1 MRWGGRAA
9 QRAGPN
15 NLPPRHAAYA
25 KLRATGK
32 FDTMTLDVDEAE
44 HSLEM
49 HLPYLVK
56 LFGGQQF
63 SLVPIVVGALDT
75 SSEALYGQLLA
86 PYLDDPATLVVV
98 SSDFCHYGKRF
109 QYTPHDPAQGPIH
122 AYVEAMDRR
131 GMRLIESGDAAA
143 FSKYLQE
150 SGNTICGRHPIG
162 VLMHMMANCSQP
174 GLRARFLAYAQSSR
188 AVRPSDSSVSYAAAV
203 VQ

>member
-1 MRWGGRAA
+1 V
-9 QRAGPN
+9 
-15 NLPPRHAAYA
+15 YA

-56 LFGGQQF
+56 LFNGQPF
-63 SLVPIVVGALDT
+63 TLVPIVVGALT
-75 SSEALYGQLLA
+75 AGSEAVYGQLLA
-86 PYLDDPATLVVV
+86 PFLDDPATLVVI
-98 SSDFCHYGKRF
+98 SSDFCHWGRRF
-109 QYTPHDPAQGPIH
+109 QYTPHDQAQGPIH
-122 AYVEAMDRR
+122 EYVEALDRR
-131 GMRLIESGDAAA
+131 GMRLIESGDTAA
-143 FSKYLQE
+143 FSTYLHD

-162 VLMHMMANCSQP
+162 VLLHMMANCSQP

-203 VQ
+203 VQSP